1 MRCKYCGSRAIY
13 PHTNH
18 ENSSAG
24 KVVAGTLIFGFVGAA
39 ATLAGK
45 NVKGYRCSTCGSFS
59 EEPMSYMEESGINS
73 AVEEARAK
81 GASFLYERYAAQY
94 HGIEQVMLYA
104 KPQFPVN
111 KEALPPVEDQEATDY
126 LAELE
131 NLSDE
136 LGEML
141 NDIDRYKIMHVPQ
154 KYIKGSPVLI
164 ESLTIETE
172 EGEDLLRMAIRNV
185 SEKCL
190 RSAYFN
196 IAVFDDVGDLVSECD
211 CVYQRLYVESGEWF
225 PDDKAFNLKTDLAY
239 KVTVECVKAA
249 FADDSVWRKTE
260 NDVEYTLPQ
269 QTELTPQT
277 FPNYKYL
284 RLLFEEKSKPGFEGT
299 LYMPAFEE
307 GYRLCVCGCPVSEG
321 DPCPVCG
328 LSEDALREIIDYN
341 NLMEHRLATIKRLAA
356 ERAENLQ
363 QLYQEALETK
373 YSGALQ
379 LQRKA
384 TQHACLEAAEIFSS
398 ISGYK
403 DSKMRAQTCQEQAED
418 ARKKAIYDEAK
429 VLMAN
434 RLQKV
439 ENYQNAIQKL
449 QSISGWNDVDEQII
463 ACLQK
468 IEEIKA
474 REEAERL
481 ERERQ
486 AELAHKEAARIAKRK
501 RIVTITTIFG
511 VSAIIA
517 LLVILF
523 AFIIPNGKYED
534 AIALM
539 NEGKYAEAIS
549 AFEALDGYKDSV
561 AKIGECGTAILDKK
575 YNVATELLHAGKYSE
590 AISAF
595 EALDGHKDSLTQ
607 INECKY
613 LSALVLMDSKNYK
626 DAMELF
632 LSLKGYKDSADQ
644 YGAAKASYHQ
654 ELLTNASVGDVVYY
668 GRYEQNNKWADGLE
682 DIEWY
687 VITKDGNKILLLSK
701 YALDIMAFST
711 NQSCTWDK
719 STLRTWANSNFYT
732 SAFSDQEKQSILT
745 TYVSTPPN
753 PSYGTSGGSATNDK
767 IFLLSIQEIQSL
779 LTSDQRTAYFT
790 PYAFDK
796 FSFPQYY
803 PNMECSWFLRT
814 PSNGKGNVSYV
825 TDDGEIHGIITG
837 KTYSTGTK
845 PTVND
850 YYGFRPAMWI
860 VLNS

>member
-1 MRCKYCGSRAIY
+1 MRCKYCGSKAIY
-13 PHTNH
+13 PDKNH
-18 ENSSAG
+18 EKAG
-24 KVVAGTLIFGFVGAA
+24 AGRVIAGAVIAGPVGAVVG
-39 ATLAGK
+39 LAGK

-59 EEPMSYMEESGINS
+59 TELMSFSEEMLIDSAIN
-73 AVEEARAK
+73 EAKTK
-81 GASFLYERYAAQY
+81 GVSISYERCAEKYR
-94 HGIEQVMLYA
+94 GIEHV
-104 KPQFPVN
+104 
-111 KEALPPVEDQEATDY
+111 ALHVQPTVQYPATP
-126 LAELE
+126 LVPAIEE
-131 NLSDE
+131 
-136 LGEML
+136 
-141 NDIDRYKIMHVPQ
+141 HVYTTDSVDAIQTPGKRNVKHTYNPQ
-154 KYIKGSPVLI
+154 KYVKNSPVLI
-164 ESLTIETE
+164 KTVTIETE
-172 EGEDLLRMAIRNV
+172 DSTDVLRMSIRNV
-185 SEKCL
+185 SEKIL
-190 RSAYFN
+190 RSIYFKAL
-196 IAVFDDVGDLVSECD
+196 IYDDVGDLITECN
-211 CVYQRLYVESGEWF
+211 CVYQGLSVKAGDYLPE
-225 PDDKAFNLKTDLAY
+225 DKTFELKTDLAY
-239 KVTVECVKAA
+239 KVEVICEKAA
-249 FADDSVWRKTE
+249 FTDDSVWRLGEKPI
-260 NDVEYTLPQ
+260 EYTIP
-269 QTELTPQT
+269 ELVEMNPWHFRQ
-277 FPNYKYL
+277 YKYL
-284 RLLFEEKSKPGFEGT
+284 LGLFRQRCKPGFEGK
-299 LYMPAFEE
+299 LYMPTFEDD
-307 GYRLCVCGCPVSEG
+307 YRLCVCGCPVNSEET
-321 DPCPVCG
+321 CPLCG
-328 LSEDALREIIDYN
+328 LDEDSLCEIMDYD
-341 NLMEHRLATIKRLAA
+341 NLAEYRRTIIKDAATKRTA
-356 ERAENLQ
+356 NIQKMYQ
-363 QLYQEALETK
+363 QAQESKYQEAV
-373 YSGALQ
+373 Q
-379 LQRKA
+379 LQQKA
-384 TQHACLEAAEIFSS
+384 TRSNYLAAADMFAAL
-398 ISGYK
+398 SGYK
-403 DSKMRAQTCQEQAED
+403 DADKLAEACKEQAED
-418 ARKKAIYDEAK
+418 IRKKGIYDEAK

-463 ACLQK
+463 ACQQK
-468 IEEIKA
+468 IEEIKE

-481 ERERQ
+481 ERELQ

-517 LLVILF
+517 LLAILF

-561 AKIGECGTAILDKK
+561 EKIGECGTAILDKK

-701 YALDIMAFST
+701 CALDIMAFST

-767 IFLLSIQEIQSL
+767 VFLLSIQEIQSL

-790 PYAFDK
+790 PYAFGK
-796 FSFPQYY
+796 FSSPQYH

-825 TDDGEIHGIITG
+825 TDDGEIHGIIIG